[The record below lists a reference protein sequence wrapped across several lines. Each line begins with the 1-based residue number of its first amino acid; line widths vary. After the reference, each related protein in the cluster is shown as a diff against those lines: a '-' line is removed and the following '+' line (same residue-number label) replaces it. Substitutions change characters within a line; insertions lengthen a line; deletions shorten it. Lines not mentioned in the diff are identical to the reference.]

1 MHDGCTTLPVST
13 QNEVR
18 AWAID
23 GRQASASAAITTV
36 LNIYDAFL
44 QVEHKE
50 TSARLGTFASRA
62 CAWTDGFRDRKAVRP
77 AGTAPTGGF
86 GAKNIFKKRQVTL
99 DYLELGKYNLP
110 MIKTYRHNGLK
121 ELFETGATRRI
132 DAKFHARC
140 REALD
145 VLQAATD
152 LRALNLPQFRLHQ
165 LKQFKPLR
173 YSIWISGAW
182 RITFEWDKGD
192 AYRVDFE
199 QYH

>member
-1 MHDGCTTLPVST
+1 
-13 QNEVR
+13 
-18 AWAID
+18 
-23 GRQASASAAITTV
+23 
-36 LNIYDAFL
+36 
-44 QVEHKE
+44 
-50 TSARLGTFASRA
+50 
-62 CAWTDGFRDRKAVRP
+62 
-77 AGTAPTGGF
+77 
-86 GAKNIFKKRQVTL
+86 
-99 DYLELGKYNLP
+99 
-110 MIKTYRHNGLK
+110 MIRTYRHNGLK

-145 VLQAATD
+145 VLNAAAD
-152 LRALNLPQFRLHQ
+152 LRALNLPALRLHQ